1 MKRNDIFLGAYLLA
15 AIVFFI
21 IPMPSWL
28 LDVLIL
34 FNISMSLIIV
44 FNCLYA
50 KETLNMSGFPTL
62 LLFTTIFRISLNVSS
77 TRLILKEGNPGQVV
91 TAFGEFVG
99 GGDLIIGIIIFFIL
113 ITVFNFVTYSR
124 YK

>member
-34 FNISMSLIIV
+34 FNISISLIIV
-44 FNCLYA
+44 FN
-50 KETLNMSGFPTL
+50 
-62 LLFTTIFRISLNVSS
+62 
-77 TRLILKEGNPGQVV
+77 
-91 TAFGEFVG
+91 
-99 GGDLIIGIIIFFIL
+99 
-113 ITVFNFVTYSR
+113 
-124 YK
+124 

>member
-1 MKRNDIFLGAYLLA
+1 MKKNDIFLGAYLLA

-34 FNISMSLIIV
+34 FNISMALIIV

-77 TRLILKEGNPGQVV
+77 TRLILSTGDPGQ
-91 TAFGEFVG
+91 
-99 GGDLIIGIIIFFIL
+99 
-113 ITVFNFVTYSR
+113 
-124 YK
+124 